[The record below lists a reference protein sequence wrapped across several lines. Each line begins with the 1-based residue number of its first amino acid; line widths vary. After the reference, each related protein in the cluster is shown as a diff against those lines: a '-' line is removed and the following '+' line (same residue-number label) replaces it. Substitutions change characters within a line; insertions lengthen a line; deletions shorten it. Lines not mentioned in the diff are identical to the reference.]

1 MKKLFLFT
9 LICSLGFFTACSDD
23 DDNDT
28 PTPTPPEVN
37 LAKEIEGLYDADL
50 FLTYESAQDTSDQT
64 INFFPQGKDYVK
76 LKTSNINYK
85 IGKNTIGSIEIDS
98 IPVANSFSKA
108 ADHNI
113 YFKITNKK
121 VILSKLGE
129 MTANGNGSIG
139 GGAIQ
144 FQLKLQNTDLT
155 VDLNFK
161 GRQTMNDQPEIL
173 KMTFDNDMVLSQPE
187 IKYENYKYEIVFY
200 VKPDADLSKLQLT
213 PIIELSKGAI
223 VKPVSGEVVD
233 FSKAIDQG
241 DNTEFVYFNVVSENY
256 QKTRQY
262 RARFKIGQSVPKATF
277 ENWVSEGN
285 DFYKP
290 EGQWATS
297 NKGISL
303 IKIFPGLY
311 DGGAIVAPV
320 TEGQSGKA
328 AKISTAYTTGKESI
342 LGFPPIPVITS
353 GSLFLGDFEVDTKN
367 TLNSTQFGIP
377 YFQKP
382 IRVKGYYKYKP
393 GEKYYYCKDPKN
405 NSNKA
410 ELDPEKTDQGA
421 LSAVLYEVDNYTE
434 FLNGETIFN
443 SDKIVAIAQLITGQ
457 QDSFKEFDLTLDY
470 KQQYNPAKKYRFA
483 VIFSSS
489 KDGDKFCG
497 AGGSELIVDEVE
509 VINE

>member
-37 LAKEIEGLYDADL
+37 LAKEIEGLYNADL

-121 VILSKLGE
+121 VTLSKLGE

-173 KMTFDNDMVLSQPE
+173 KNHSQS
-187 IKYENYKYEIVFY
+187 
-200 VKPDADLSKLQLT
+200 A
-213 PIIELSKGAI
+213 AH
-223 VKPVSGEVVD
+223 
-233 FSKAIDQG
+233 QG
-241 DNTEFVYFNVVSENY
+241 DLPLGDVAHGEAVDHHPAPGGH
-256 QKTRQY
+256 QL
-262 RARFKIGQSVPKATF
+262 AGQELDDGGLAAAGGAHQEHELPVLYL
-277 ENWVSEGN
+277 EGN
-285 DFYKP
+285 
-290 EGQWATS
+290 S
-297 NKGISL
+297 
-303 IKIFPGLY
+303 
-311 DGGAIVAPV
+311 V
-320 TEGQSGKA
+320 
-328 AKISTAYTTGKESI
+328 
-342 LGFPPIPVITS
+342 
-353 GSLFLGDFEVDTKN
+353 
-367 TLNSTQFGIP
+367 
-377 YFQKP
+377 
-382 IRVKGYYKYKP
+382 
-393 GEKYYYCKDPKN
+393 
-405 NSNKA
+405 
-410 ELDPEKTDQGA
+410 
-421 LSAVLYEVDNYTE
+421 
-434 FLNGETIFN
+434 
-443 SDKIVAIAQLITGQ
+443 
-457 QDSFKEFDLTLDY
+457 
-470 KQQYNPAKKYRFA
+470 
-483 VIFSSS
+483 
-489 KDGDKFCG
+489 
-497 AGGSELIVDEVE
+497 
-509 VINE
+509 